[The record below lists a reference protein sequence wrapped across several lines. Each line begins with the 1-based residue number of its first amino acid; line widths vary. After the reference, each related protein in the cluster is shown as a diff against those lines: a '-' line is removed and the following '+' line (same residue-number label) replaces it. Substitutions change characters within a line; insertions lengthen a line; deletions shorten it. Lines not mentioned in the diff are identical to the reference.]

1 MTAAA
6 QPGPF
11 QAYLI
16 SEVSRQGWRKTLP
29 AALAPLISD
38 GPIIVLVIWV
48 LSHVSPA
55 ALGYVQI
62 AGGLFILYL
71 GDRAFQSRSATTT
84 EDQPKRPSQGIWM
97 ASIMNLL
104 NPNPYIFWGTVGGPI
119 VIDGWTESR
128 TNAIAFLVGMYLF
141 LIGGLAL
148 FVVFVGQVG
157 ALSEKANRLLAV
169 ASSVALTLFGT
180 WQLWSGIARLV
191 S

>member
-1 MTAAA
+1 
-6 QPGPF
+6 
-11 QAYLI
+11 
-16 SEVSRQGWRKTLP
+16 
-29 AALAPLISD
+29 
-38 GPIIVLVIWV
+38 
-48 LSHVSPA
+48 
-55 ALGYVQI
+55 
-62 AGGLFILYL
+62 
-71 GDRAFQSRSATTT
+71 
-84 EDQPKRPSQGIWM
+84 
-97 ASIMNLL
+97 MNLL